1 MPQGKPALIVFFIV
15 LLFTIFTATPAVAA
29 TVELNVPIKAT
40 FDKAVASADIQT
52 AAKLNSLYRELGT
65 LLEQDR
71 NSETKIKALHYRNL
85 EALIALRKQIRE
97 IDADKLSQLEAQVLQ
112 TKEQYKPLF
121 TQYNSINNQISLAR
135 AVKSKT
141 LSSVLRTQAD
151 AMRPA
156 IAFAREHIKLRE
168 TELKAA
174 KDNANR
180 TIKAARLNLE
190 TIEPLEV
197 QIRSQRSATSLPR
210 KSLSPVW
217 TNFKYAIKKSAAR
230 SSLDS
235 LATLVLLSRQIS
247 LQQQKI
253 YTLEVKISDI
263 ITKTKAEIL

>member
-1 MPQGKPALIVFFIV
+1 MPQGKPALFFFLIV
-15 LLFTIFTATPAVAA
+15 LLFAIFTATPAVAA
-29 TVELNVPIKAT
+29 TVELSVPIKVT
-40 FDKAVASADIQT
+40 FDKAVASADSQT

-71 NSETKIKALHYRNL
+71 NSETKIKALYYRNQ

-121 TQYNSINNQISLAR
+121 TQYNSINKQISLAR
-135 AVKSKT
+135 AIKSKT
-141 LSSVLRTQAD
+141 LSSVLRAQAD
-151 AMRPA
+151 GMKPA
-156 IAFAREHIKLRE
+156 VEFAREHIKLRE
-168 TELKAA
+168 TELKEA
-174 KDNANR
+174 KVNTNR
-180 TIKAARLNLE
+180 IIKAARANLE

-197 QIRSQRSATSLPR
+197 QIRSQRSAASLHR

-230 SSLDS
+230 STLDS
-235 LATLVLLSRQIS
+235 LATLVMLSRQIAF
-247 LQQQKI
+247 QQQKI

-263 ITKTKAEIL
+263 ITKTKAQIL

>member
-1 MPQGKPALIVFFIV
+1 MPQGKPALFAFFIV
-15 LLFTIFTATPAVAA
+15 ILFAIFTATPAVAA
-29 TVELNVPIKAT
+29 TVELSVPIKAT

-52 AAKLNSLYRELGT
+52 AAKLNSLYRELST

-71 NSETKIKALHYRNL
+71 NSEAKIKALHYRNQ

-97 IDADKLSQLEAQVLQ
+97 IDAEKLSQLDAKVLQ

-121 TQYNSINNQISLAR
+121 TLYTSINKQITLAR
-135 AVKSKT
+135 ASNSKT
-141 LSSVLRTQAD
+141 LSSVLRAQAD
-151 AMRPA
+151 GMKPA
-156 IAFAREHIKLRE
+156 IDFAREHIKLKE
-168 TELKAA
+168 AELKAA
-174 KDNANR
+174 KANTNR
-180 TIKAARLNLE
+180 TIKAARANLD

-197 QIRSQRSATSLPR
+197 QILSQRSAANLPR

-230 SSLDS
+230 STLDS
-235 LATLVLLSRQIS
+235 LETLVMLSRQIA

-263 ITKTKAEIL
+263 ITKTKAQIL